1 MPSTKPHRVVMLVYD
16 GAQIL
21 DITGPLEVFART
33 ARWLK
38 DTGRTPSLAYE
49 VEIVAEHRGIVTTSS
64 GLQLVAKRSW
74 RQIRTVDT
82 LLVTGG
88 IGYREAADN
97 VPLLKWVATQT
108 GVADRIASICTGAFV
123 LAAAGLLDGKRAT
136 THWGYCEQLSQYCP
150 NTSVEPD
157 AIFVRSG
164 DVYSSAGVTAG
175 MDLALAM
182 VEDDWGREVAL
193 AVARELVL
201 FLKRPGGQSQFST
214 FLSAQETGSK
224 RFRKLQLW
232 VLDNLT
238 ADLSVAALADRI
250 AMSPR
255 NFARA
260 FATEVGQTPG
270 KFIQQAR
277 LESARRMLEETN
289 HHIDQ
294 VAWRCGYNSPE
305 TLRRAFLKYLRVPP
319 GDYRQRFQ

>member
-1 MPSTKPHRVVMLVYD
+1 
-16 GAQIL
+16 
-21 DITGPLEVFART
+21 
-33 ARWLK
+33 
-38 DTGRTPSLAYE
+38 
-49 VEIVAEHRGIVTTSS
+49 
-64 GLQLVAKRSW
+64 
-74 RQIRTVDT
+74 
-82 LLVTGG
+82 
-88 IGYREAADN
+88 
-97 VPLLKWVATQT
+97 
-108 GVADRIASICTGAFV
+108 
-123 LAAAGLLDGKRAT
+123 
-136 THWGYCEQLSQYCP
+136 
-150 NTSVEPD
+150 
-157 AIFVRSG
+157 
-164 DVYSSAGVTAG
+164 

-294 VAWRCGYNSPE
+294 VAWRCGYTSPE
-305 TLRRAFLKYLRVPP
+305 ALRRAFLKYLRVPP